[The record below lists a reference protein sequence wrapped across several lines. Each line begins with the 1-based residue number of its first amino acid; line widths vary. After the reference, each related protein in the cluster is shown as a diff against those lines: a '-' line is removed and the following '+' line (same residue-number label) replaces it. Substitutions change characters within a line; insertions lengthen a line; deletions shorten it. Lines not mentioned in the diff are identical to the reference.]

1 MHSHVSDY
9 HNTFQKL
16 NQGPQRGFVVTRAR
30 HVASSSQ
37 PVKAYPKSLLTSR
50 RLQLEHLTYELINTL
65 ALPAEPSPVD
75 LQRWSKNYDLLHDVH
90 GAAGAERIRRA
101 VLSNPSL
108 LSADLELWHSFFV
121 VGFGLPADS
130 FAKLATDCPALL
142 TDGDVFTAGSCML
155 FFKSM
160 GWRNKDIAQ
169 RIIGYYPRLLLL
181 DRRRDIDPVLRFLER
196 MDCRGENLRLLVWEF
211 PRIFDKDYRRHVRKF
226 QYLGMYGLSMY
237 RAKGGANVASVADV
251 NIGGGADGEK
261 GGGGGG
267 SGGGSGGAIWA

>member
-1 MHSHVSDY
+1 MHNQVLGHRD
-9 HNTFQKL
+9 FIQRLK
-16 NQGPQRGFVVTRAR
+16 QGPQRVTVVTRAR

-37 PVKAYPKSLLTSR
+37 PVKAYPSSLLPSR
-50 RLQLEHLTYELINTL
+50 RIQLEHLTYELINNL

-75 LQRWSKNYDLLHDVH
+75 LQRWSKNIDVLHDVH
-90 GAAGAERIRRA
+90 GVAGAERVRRA

-130 FAKLATDCPALL
+130 FAKLATDCPNLL
-142 TDGDVFTAGSCML
+142 TDGNVFTAGSCML

-160 GWRNKDIAQ
+160 GWRNKDIKQ

-181 DRRRDIDPVLRFLER
+181 DRRRDIDPVLGFLER

-237 RAKGGANVASVADV
+237 RTKGGENVTFAADID
-251 NIGGGADGEK
+251 IGGGA
-261 GGGGGG
+261 
-267 SGGGSGGAIWA
+267 GGSGGAFMA